1 MEVKQ
6 MKHLSTNE
14 AYQAMILFLDHY
26 WRLGGKNSDELA
38 GLLGSLA
45 ILPDGSSADPALME
59 DWEKCVNEVLTRL
72 K

>member
-1 MEVKQ
+1 
-6 MKHLSTNE
+6 MKELSTNE
-14 AYQAMILFLDHY
+14 AYKAMVLFLDNY

-59 DWEKCVNEVLTRL
+59 DWKRCVNEVLTR
-72 K
+72 KTPSK